1 MHMPCPAMLTRL
13 HPAVTSLTILT
24 ATLGPATAAQ
34 ATAWAITDI
43 GVLSAGP
50 LAYSSATAINDLGQ
64 VVGMSRGANG
74 ANRAFLWTPGQG
86 KVDLGD
92 LPGGT
97 DMSGAYG
104 INNAATVTGAST
116 IVTGLEGTHAF
127 RWSAQGG
134 LVDLGARPSNSY
146 YSVGL
151 GINATGTIVGWTGLP
166 SSRTTAFAQAAGGA
180 MTLLTTPSGSSTQA
194 NAINDSG
201 TVAGFTL
208 KSNGTTRAT
217 VWSGGTR
224 TELPDLP
231 GGADY
236 SSAQAINAN
245 GLVVGGSGVVNGGHA
260 FAWTA
265 TGGMVDLG
273 DLAGGNV
280 ASAAWGVNDA
290 GDIVGTGSS
299 TTQANHALLWRGG
312 QMIDLG
318 LLPEVQAAGWQLE
331 QAMDINNQ
339 GQITGIGMLGGQLR
353 SFVLTPVASP
363 VPEPAA
369 WLLMAAGGLA
379 LAARRRAA
387 AA

>member
-1 MHMPCPAMLTRL
+1 MLTRL
-13 HPAVTSLTILT
+13 HPAVTTLAILA
-24 ATLGPATAAQ
+24 ATFGPATAAH
-34 ATAWAITDI
+34 ATAWTITDI
-43 GVLSAGP
+43 GVLSDGP
-50 LAYSSATAINDLGQ
+50 FAFSSATAINDLGQ
-64 VVGMSRGANG
+64 VVGMSRGVNG
-74 ANRAFLWTPGQG
+74 AVRAFLWTPGQG
-86 KVDLGD
+86 MVDLGD

-104 INNAATVTGAST
+104 VNNAGTVTGGST
-116 IVTGLEGTHAF
+116 IVYSLEGTHAF
-127 RWSAQGG
+127 RWSTQGG
-134 LVDLGARPSNSY
+134 LVDLGAKPNNGY
-146 YSVGL
+146 YSVGV
-151 GINATGTIVGWTGLP
+151 GINAAGSIVGWTGLP
-166 SSRTTAFAQAAGGA
+166 AVRTTAFVQEAGGV
-180 MTLLTTPSGSSTQA
+180 MTLLNTPIGSSTQA

-201 TVAGFTL
+201 TVVGFTL
-208 KSNGTTRAT
+208 KTNGTTRAT
-217 VWSGGTR
+217 VWSGGAR

-236 SSAQAINAN
+236 SSAQAINAD
-245 GLVVGGSGVVNGGHA
+245 GLVVGGSGVANGGHA

-273 DLAGGNV
+273 DLDGGNV
-280 ASAAWGVNDA
+280 ASVAWSVNDA

-299 TTQANHALLWRGG
+299 TTQPNHALLWRGG

-339 GQITGIGMLGGQLR
+339 GQITGIGLLGGQLR

-369 WLLMAAGGLA
+369 WLLLAAGGLA

>member
-1 MHMPCPAMLTRL
+1 MRTRL
-13 HPAVTSLTILT
+13 HPAVTTLAIL
-24 ATLGPATAAQ
+24 AAMLVPATAAH
-34 ATAWAITDI
+34 ATAWTITDI
-43 GVLSAGP
+43 GVLSEGP
-50 LAYSSATAINDLGQ
+50 YAYSSATAINDLGQ
-64 VVGMSRGANG
+64 VVGISRGATG
-74 ANRAFLWTPGQG
+74 ASRAFLWTPGQG
-86 KVDLGD
+86 MVDLGD

-104 INNAATVTGAST
+104 INNAGTVTGGST
-116 IVTGLEGTHAF
+116 IVYSLEGTHAF

-134 LVDLGARPSNSY
+134 LVDLGAMPTSY
-146 YSVGL
+146 YSVGV
-151 GINATGTIVGWTGLP
+151 GINAAGTIVGWTGLP
-166 SSRTTAFAQAAGGA
+166 AVRTTAFTQAEGGA

-208 KSNGTTRAT
+208 KTNGTTRAT

-236 SSAQAINAN
+236 SSAQAINAD
-245 GLVVGGSGVVNGGHA
+245 GLVVGGSGVANGGHA

-265 TGGMVDLG
+265 AGGMVDLG
-273 DLAGGNV
+273 DLDGGNV
-280 ASAAWGVNDA
+280 ASVAWSVNDA

-299 TTQANHALLWRGG
+299 TTQPNHALLWRDG

-318 LLPEVQAAGWQLE
+318 LVPEVQAAGWQLE

-339 GQITGIGMLGGQLR
+339 GQITGIGRLGGQVR

-369 WLLMAAGGLA
+369 WLLLAAGGLA
-379 LAARRRAA
+379 LTVRRRAA